1 MSIRRTWLAYLL
13 LAGLPCLTQVS
24 LAQPA
29 PGPRVAPASSSAS
42 ASVSAS
48 ASASAAPLGSASAS
62 ASAARVNVT
71 AEIMVLHA
79 SNTGGGIDPKIRDLP
94 QLKKPP
100 FSSYNTYRVLSES
113 KVSLGGGK
121 LVDAPLP
128 NGGTVKLALRE
139 AIGANRFKLAMTIL
153 QPNGQTFLPL
163 LEVTIPHNDPFFV
176 GAQSYREGKL
186 VLAIKLVK

>member
-1 MSIRRTWLAYLL
+1 
-13 LAGLPCLTQVS
+13 LTQVS

-29 PGPRVAPASSSAS
+29 PGPRGASSSTPS
-42 ASVSAS
+42 ASSAS
-48 ASASAAPLGSASAS
+48 PSGSASGSASAPAGS
-62 ASAARVNVT
+62 ASGAPAAKLNLT

-79 SNTGGGIDPKIRDLP
+79 SNSGSGIDPKIRDLP

-100 FSSYNTYRVLSES
+100 FSSYNTYRVVSES
-113 KVSLGGGK
+113 KLALTGGRFA
-121 LVDAPLP
+121 DAPLP
-128 NGGTVKLALRE
+128 NGGTLKLQLKDAV
-139 AIGANRFKLAMTIL
+139 GPNRFKLATTIL